1 MSVPLTDMQKRKS
14 DSNPFPRPR
23 FYSYPTPPDREAIEK
38 IKRPRIPIA
47 DVLSSRSSS
56 VLDAATVAAS
66 VVQVAG
72 SPDVKVLGFSPK

>member
-38 IKRPRIPIA
+38 IKRPQIPIA
-47 DVLSSRSSS
+47 DVLSSRPSS
-56 VLDAATVAAS
+56 VLYTATVAAAR
-66 VVQVAG
+66 VAG